1 MSVKKRFMKKEEGQ
15 SLVEFALILP
25 IMLLLI
31 VAVIDFGWYF
41 YAKIN
46 FNNASRESA
55 RMLAVNPDT
64 SVAITAAE
72 NYLDDFDVAVVTV
85 SVEDVGGGEREA
97 VVTVEGSVNP
107 LVGLIYNEPLDIS
120 STARMRIEY
129 EALSG

>member
-1 MSVKKRFMKKEEGQ
+1 MSVKKRFMEKEEGQ

-41 YAKIN
+41 YAKAN

-55 RMLAVNPDT
+55 RMLAVDPDT
-64 SVAITAAE
+64 SLAVTAAQ
-72 NYLDDFDVAVVTV
+72 NYLDDFGMAIVTV
-85 SVEDVGGGEREA
+85 SIQDVGGGEREA
-97 VVTVEGSVNP
+97 VVTVEGSVSP
-107 LVGLIYNEPLDIS
+107 LVGLIYNEPIDIS

-129 EALSG
+129 EALGD